1 MTTQAQRE
9 ATIRWRQ
16 NHRDL
21 YNERQRGYSLAYWQS
36 HKESCLAFKKKDYQY
51 KKECKRL
58 SNILF

>member
-1 MTTQAQRE
+1 MTTEAQKQ

-16 NHRDL
+16 AHRDL
-21 YNERQRGYSLAYWQS
+21 YNERQRAYSLAYWNA
-36 HKESCLAFKKKDYQY
+36 HKASCLASKKKDYQY